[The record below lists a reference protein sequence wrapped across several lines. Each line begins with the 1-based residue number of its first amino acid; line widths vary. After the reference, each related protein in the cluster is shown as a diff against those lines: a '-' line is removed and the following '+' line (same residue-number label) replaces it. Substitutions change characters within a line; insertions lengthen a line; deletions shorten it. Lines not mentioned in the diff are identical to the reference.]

1 MIKRRIA
8 VIGFNMKEVIVIIII
23 TSIVSALVI
32 GTIITNGYRTST
44 GVSYREL
51 LTDDNVKDILNV
63 YSEVTND
70 YYKEID
76 KSKVVDSAIKGMMGY
91 LGDKYSSYIDSSE
104 SDELTSKLSGEYE
117 GIGVT
122 IDGSGKIIKVASNTP
137 AEEVGLVKGDI
148 IISVDDIVINEDNS
162 DLISDYIKQLNGTIN
177 IKVNRN
183 NNILSFDVNK
193 EIINSPSIAT
203 NIYDYNNKKIGYILI
218 KSFTIT
224 LGKQIEEELQNDMK
238 DIDSL
243 IIDVRNNGG
252 GYLKA
257 TNDVASLFLEKGE
270 IIYTLESKNN
280 KVIYKDE
287 TNVKTN
293 YPIVVLINKGS
304 ASASEIL
311 AAALRE
317 SYGALLVG
325 NKSYGKGL
333 VQEVYKLDD
342 GSMAKYS
349 SAKWLTPKGDCVEGM
364 GIIPDY
370 DIDNENNIDNQL
382 NKAIDIISKM

>member
-1 MIKRRIA
+1 
-8 VIGFNMKEVIVIIII
+8 
-23 TSIVSALVI
+23 
-32 GTIITNGYRTST
+32 
-44 GVSYREL
+44 
-51 LTDDNVKDILNV
+51 
-63 YSEVTND
+63 
-70 YYKEID
+70 
-76 KSKVVDSAIKGMMGY
+76 
-91 LGDKYSSYIDSSE
+91 
-104 SDELTSKLSGEYE
+104 
-117 GIGVT
+117 
-122 IDGSGKIIKVASNTP
+122 
-137 AEEVGLVKGDI
+137 
-148 IISVDDIVINEDNS
+148 
-162 DLISDYIKQLNGTIN
+162 
-177 IKVNRN
+177 
-183 NNILSFDVNK
+183 
-193 EIINSPSIAT
+193 
-203 NIYDYNNKKIGYILI
+203 
-218 KSFTIT
+218 
-224 LGKQIEEELQNDMK
+224 MK
-238 DIDSL
+238 DIDGL